1 MIQMLK
7 SYYTKAGKIVV
18 PLSFSSGYYN
28 CRYINGSSI
37 KLKSDELF
45 ESNPKK
51 KVKIDSF
58 LPSALEENSGDNIP
72 DFIFYDEKEIPESI
86 PEISAKEVDKI
97 SEIQDNIEE
106 NADSFYA
113 DL

>member
-7 SYYTKAGKIVV
+7 SYYTKAGKIVT

-28 CRYINGSSI
+28 CRYIDGSSV

-45 ESNPKK
+45 ETNPKK
-51 KVKIDSF
+51 RVKIDSF
-58 LPSALEENSGDNIP
+58 VPSSSSEEGENIP
-72 DFIFYDEKEIPESI
+72 DFIFYDEKEIPEPI
-86 PEISAKEVDKI
+86 PEIKEVDKI